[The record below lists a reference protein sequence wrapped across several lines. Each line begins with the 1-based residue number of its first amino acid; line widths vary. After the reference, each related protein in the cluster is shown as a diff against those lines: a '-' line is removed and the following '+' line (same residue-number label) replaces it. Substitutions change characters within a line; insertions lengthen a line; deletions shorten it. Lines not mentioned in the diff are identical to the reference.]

1 MWICYT
7 FYTEKVRICY
17 IFLSKR
23 ILHMENA
30 MPGAWRVVSDAGVHP
45 IENVFGDFIAVG
57 FVEELMA
64 GAGVETEAKVVIA

>member
-1 MWICYT
+1 
-7 FYTEKVRICY
+7 
-17 IFLSKR
+17 
-23 ILHMENA
+23 

-64 GAGVETEAKVVIA
+64 GAGVETEAEVVIA